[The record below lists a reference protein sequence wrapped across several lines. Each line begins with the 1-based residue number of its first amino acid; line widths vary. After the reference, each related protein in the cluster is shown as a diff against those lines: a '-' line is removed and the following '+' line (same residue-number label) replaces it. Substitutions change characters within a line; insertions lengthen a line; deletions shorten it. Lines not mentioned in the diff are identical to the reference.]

1 MTLPGHQVP
10 GEFVV
15 PGEFAAPGELH
26 LVKKAG
32 APRGAAGGLLLNQAD
47 SFPKLRNVPRVNIV
61 FALLYLLLLL
71 YFLTLLLR
79 MVFDWI
85 QVFARDWR
93 PKGMALVTASFIY
106 RLTDPPLRKLRAM
119 IPPLRIGSV
128 ALDLG
133 FLLLI
138 VAVGIGMSLTKSF
151 AA

>member
-1 MTLPGHQVP
+1 M
-10 GEFVV
+10 
-15 PGEFAAPGELH
+15 
-26 LVKKAG
+26 
-32 APRGAAGGLLLNQAD
+32 
-47 SFPKLRNVPRVNIV
+47 NIV

-93 PKGMALVTASFIY
+93 PKGAALVIASSVY

-119 IPPLRIGSV
+119 IPPLRLGSF
-128 ALDLG
+128 ALDIG

-138 VAVGIGMSLTKSF
+138 VGVGIGMSVTRSF

>member
-1 MTLPGHQVP
+1 MSL
-10 GEFVV
+10 
-15 PGEFAAPGELH
+15 AARF
-26 LVKKAG
+26 KFF
-32 APRGAAGGLLLNQAD
+32 LLLGI
-47 SFPKLRNVPRVNIV
+47 VCTRVTIV

-93 PKGMALVTASFIY
+93 PKGAALVGASLVY

-128 ALDLG
+128 ALDIG
-133 FLLLI
+133 FLLLL
-138 VAVGIGMSLTKSF
+138 VAVGIGMSVTKSLVS
-151 AA
+151 